1 MKAVFL
7 KVFNIS
13 IFISLTFLLISLDSS
28 GQLTE
33 NQTLMTIGNQKI
45 STEEFKRIYLKNR
58 GIGEEGTDKVGIDEY
73 LDLFINF
80 KLKVIAAEDLG
91 YDTLPSFKKEYE
103 GYRSQ
108 LAKPY
113 LTDEKMID
121 HLVKE
126 AYERMKYNI
135 NASHI
140 LIKTNPD
147 ASPEDTLTAFEK
159 VEEIAKRL
167 KTGEAFEKVAR
178 GASDDPSAKSNGG
191 NLGYFTVFQT
201 VYPFETAAYNTKPGS
216 TIYPVRTRF
225 GYHIIKVNNKRKA
238 IGEVKVA
245 HIMVA
250 VPKGSSQ
257 AVKEEAIQKIKM
269 IEGKLQA
276 GGSFEELARK
286 YSDDY
291 NSAKNGGTL
300 PWFGTG
306 RMVKEFET
314 ASFSLQKNGDIS
326 EPVQTGFGWH
336 IIKRID
342 RKEIESFD
350 EMKDKIRKKIYSGNR
365 AEIAQDVFISKLKK
379 KYQFSLD
386 SANIK
391 LLYNAIDINS
401 FQNGTWEKRLTYFSA
416 NKLFSFAGRTYST
429 NEFIPYLKTQRGI
442 AKNES
447 SKWYINQMLNAFLEK
462 ELVSYEETN
471 LENEYPDYKYLLK
484 EYHDGMLLFDI
495 SDKNV
500 WSKAIVDTSGLEM
513 FYEQHKNNYL
523 GKDSIEI
530 AEFSLE
536 DASREKSVN
545 KNLKKCKKKQNEMDC
560 LRSYFPPDSIDA
572 PVTLSVKKYEKGEDY
587 FIDELNWKKGF
598 KRSIIESGR
607 NKIILVLDVLDPK
620 PVQLEKI
627 RGQVTSDYQNFL
639 EKEWIK
645 ELKKKYPVKVN
656 QKTLV
661 KLKSTIDTS
670 KK

>member
-1 MKAVFL
+1 MKTIFNVF
-7 KVFNIS
+7 
-13 IFISLTFLLISLDSS
+13 IFTCLTLHLIPLDSFS
-28 GQLTE
+28 QVTE
-33 NQTLMTIGNQKI
+33 GQTLMTIGNQEI

-58 GIGEEGTDKVGIDEY
+58 GIGEEGAEKVTVDDY

-91 YDTLPSFKKEYE
+91 YDTLSSFKKEFE
-103 GYRSQ
+103 GYKNQ

-113 LTDEKMID
+113 LTDENTID
-121 HLVKE
+121 QLVKE
-126 AYERMKYNI
+126 AYERMQYNI

-147 ASPEDTLTAFEK
+147 TSPEDTLKAYEK
-159 VEEIAKRL
+159 VDKIAERL

-201 VYPFETAAYNTKPGS
+201 VYTFETAAYNTKPGNMV
-216 TIYPVRTRF
+216 YPVRTRF

-238 IGEVKVA
+238 IGEIKVA

-250 VPKGSSQ
+250 VPRGSSPD
-257 AVKEEAIQKIKM
+257 VKEEAKQKIQM

-276 GGSFEELARK
+276 GENFEELARK

-291 NSAKNGGTL
+291 NSARNGGEL

-326 EPVQTGFGWH
+326 KPVQTGFGWH

-342 RKEIESFD
+342 RKEIGTFD
-350 EMKDKIRKKIYSGNR
+350 ETKDEIRKKVYSGNR
-365 AEIAQDVFISKLKK
+365 AVIAQNVFIKKLKE
-379 KYQFSLD
+379 KYHFSLD
-386 SANIK
+386 STNIK
-391 LLYNAIDINS
+391 SLYNAIDVNS
-401 FQNGTWEKRLTYFSA
+401 FKNGTWEKRLSYFSVEI
-416 NKLFSFAGRTYST
+416 LFSFAGKNYTT
-429 NEFIPYLKTQRGI
+429 KDFIPYLKTQRGI
-442 AKNES
+442 ASNES
-447 SKWYINQMLNAFLEK
+447 SKWYVNQMINAFIEK
-462 ELVSYEETN
+462 ELVSYEEIN
-471 LENEYPDYKYLLK
+471 LEEEYPDYRYLLK
-484 EYHDGMLLFDI
+484 EYHDGMLLFEI

-500 WSKAIVDTSGLEM
+500 WSKAIVDTSGLEI
-513 FYEQHKNNYL
+513 FYDKHKNNYL

-530 AEFSLE
+530 ALFSLE
-536 DASREKSVN
+536 DASFEKSLN
-545 KNLKKCKKKQNEMDC
+545 KSLKKCKKSQNEMDC
-560 LRSYFPPDSIDA
+560 FRASFPPDSIDA
-572 PVTLSVKKYEKGEDY
+572 PITLSVNKYEKGEDY

-598 KRSIIESGR
+598 KKSVIESGR
-607 NKIILVLDVLDPK
+607 NKIILVMDVLDPK
-620 PVQLEKI
+620 PLPLEKI

-645 ELKKKYPVKVN
+645 ELKKEYPVKVN
-656 QKTLV
+656 QKTLTE
-661 KLKSTIDTS
+661 LKSTIDTT
-670 KK
+670 K